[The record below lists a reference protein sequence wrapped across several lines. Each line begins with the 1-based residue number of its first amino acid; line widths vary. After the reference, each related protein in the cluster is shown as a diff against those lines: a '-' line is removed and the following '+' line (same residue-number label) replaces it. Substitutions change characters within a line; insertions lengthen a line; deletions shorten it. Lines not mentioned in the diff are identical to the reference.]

1 MMLSEGHSW
10 IQGQDGHVDQ
20 SFIRKRNKKG
30 RLRLLS
36 TCCVLG
42 NTVGAFTRVTLAA
55 EFSSHA
61 VNERSSVFYTF
72 VHFIYPYLPLVLRIP
87 NSTVSRDAL
96 NDLTHL

>member
-42 NTVGAFTRVTLAA
+42 NEPGAFTRVTWAA
-55 EFSSHA
+55 EFSSYA
-61 VNERSSVFYTF
+61 VDERSLLSYTF
-72 VHFIYPYLPLVLRIP
+72 VQLIYPCLPLVLRIP

-96 NDLTHL
+96 NDMTHL